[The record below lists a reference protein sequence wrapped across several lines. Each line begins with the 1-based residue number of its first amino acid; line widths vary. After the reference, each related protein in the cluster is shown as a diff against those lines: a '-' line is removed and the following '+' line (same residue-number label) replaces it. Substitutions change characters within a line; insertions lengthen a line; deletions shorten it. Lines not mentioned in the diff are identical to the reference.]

1 MAGTIAQPQSITGT
15 RAEGRRLDLRA
26 NRTILLALPA
36 AVIFILFFVAP
47 VALLLAFAFNPSEV
61 GVVTF
66 SRHDLTL
73 ETFVRFFEKPLYWGA
88 LVRSVVLSVISAAI
102 ALLLGY
108 PLAYVVAKEPRPG
121 RANVYMILI
130 LAAMQLDL
138 IIRMYGFMILM
149 GDQGLINDTLMK
161 WGIIADPLPLM
172 YNPFGVVVGMVQL
185 ALPFMILSLIG
196 VIQGINPSL
205 EEAARSLGAGTWKT
219 FFTITFPMSMPG
231 VLAGSLLVFAIAIGS
246 YAVPVL
252 MGGWRVIVMPMHIY
266 QQVSEVGNWRFGA
279 AIACILFAVSLA
291 VVFVYHRYTEKYIGG
306 LV

>member
-1 MAGTIAQPQSITGT
+1 MAGSVAQTLTSAPASPRGV
-15 RAEGRRLDLRA
+15 DLRA
-26 NRTILLALPA
+26 NRTVLLVIPA
-36 AVIFILFFVAP
+36 AVIFLLFFVAP
-47 VALLLAFAFNPSEV
+47 VLMLFGMGFNPSEV
-61 GVVTF
+61 GVVNF
-66 SRHDLTL
+66 SWNDFTL
-73 ETFVRFFEKPLYWGA
+73 ETFSRFFEKPLCWGA
-88 LVRSVVLSVISAAI
+88 MVRSIALSLIAAVF

-121 RANVYMILI
+121 RANFYMILI
-130 LAAMQLDL
+130 LASMQLDL

-149 GDQGLINDTLMK
+149 GDEGLINQTLRR
-161 WGIIADPLPLM
+161 WGLIGEPLPLM
-172 YNPFGVVVGMVQL
+172 YNAFGVVVGMVQL

-205 EEAARSLGAGTWKT
+205 EEAARSLGASPWKT

-231 VLAGSLLVFAIAIGS
+231 VLSGTLLVFAIAIGS

-252 MGGWRVIVMPMHIY
+252 MGGWRVLVVPMHIY

-279 AIACILFAVSLA
+279 AIACILFLVSLS
-291 VVFVYHRYTEKYIGG
+291 VVFIYHRYTEKSIGG

>member
-1 MAGTIAQPQSITGT
+1 MAGTVAQTLSGAQT
-15 RAEGRRLDLRA
+15 RTRGFDLRA
-26 NRTILLALPA
+26 NRTILLVIPA

-47 VALLLAFAFNPSEV
+47 VVLLLAFAFNPSEV
-61 GVVTF
+61 GVISLSWNDF
-66 SRHDLTL
+66 TL
-73 ETFVRFFEKPLYWGA
+73 ETFGRFFEKPLYWGA
-88 LVRSVVLSVISAAI
+88 LLRSIGLSLLAAVI
-102 ALLLGY
+102 ALFLGY
-108 PLAYVVAKEPRPG
+108 PLAFLVAKEPRPG
-121 RANVYMILI
+121 RANLYMILI

-149 GDQGLINDTLMK
+149 GDQGLINGTLMK
-161 WGIIADPLPLM
+161 WGLIADPLPLM

-252 MGGWRVIVMPMHIY
+252 MGGWRVLVMPMHIY

-279 AIACILFAVSLA
+279 AIACILFAVSLT
-291 VVFVYHRYTEKYIGG
+291 VVFVYHRYTEKYLGG

>member
-1 MAGTIAQPQSITGT
+1 MAGSVAQTLTSAPASP
-15 RAEGRRLDLRA
+15 RRVDLRA
-26 NRTILLALPA
+26 NRTVLLVIPA
-36 AVIFILFFVAP
+36 AVIFLLFFVAP
-47 VALLLAFAFNPSEV
+47 VLMLFGMGFNPSEV
-61 GVVTF
+61 GVVNF
-66 SRHDLTL
+66 SWNDFTL
-73 ETFVRFFEKPLYWGA
+73 ETFGRFFEKPLYWGA
-88 LVRSVVLSVISAAI
+88 LVRSIVLSLIAAVF

-121 RANVYMILI
+121 RANLYMILI
-130 LAAMQLDL
+130 LASMQLDL

-149 GDQGLINDTLMK
+149 GDEGLINQTLRR
-161 WGIIADPLPLM
+161 WGVIGDPLPLM
-172 YNPFGVVVGMVQL
+172 YNAFGVVVGMVQL

-205 EEAARSLGAGTWKT
+205 EEAARSLGASQWKT

-231 VLAGSLLVFAIAIGS
+231 VLSGTLLVFAIAIGS

-252 MGGWRVIVMPMHIY
+252 MGGWRVLVVPMHIY

-279 AIACILFAVSLA
+279 AIACILFLVSLS
-291 VVFVYHRYTEKYIGG
+291 VVFIYHRYTEKSIGG

>member
-1 MAGTIAQPQSITGT
+1 MAGTAAQTLSGAPT
-15 RAEGRRLDLRA
+15 RRARIDLRA
-26 NRTILLALPA
+26 NRTVLLVIPA
-36 AVIFILFFVAP
+36 AVLFILFFVAP
-47 VALLLAFAFNPSEV
+47 VLMLLAFAFNPSEV

-66 SRHDLTL
+66 NWSDLTL
-73 ETFVRFFEKPLYWGA
+73 ETFVRFFEKELYWGA
-88 LVRSVVLSVISAAI
+88 LVRSITLSLISAAI

-108 PLAYVVAKEPRPG
+108 PLAYLVAKEPRPG
-121 RANVYMILI
+121 RANLYMILI

-149 GDQGLINDTLMK
+149 GDQGLINDTLLR
-161 WGIIADPLPLM
+161 WGIIGDPLPLM
-172 YNPFGVVVGMVQL
+172 YNSFGVVVGMVQL

-252 MGGWRVIVMPMHIY
+252 MGGWRVLVVPMHIY

-279 AIACILFAVSLA
+279 AIACVLFAVSLA
-291 VVFVYHRYTEKYIGG
+291 VVFIYHRYTEKYIGG